1 MEKSFRGVKEMKFSI
16 LVPVYNVQE
25 YLEQCVDSLL
35 SQTYEGDYEI
45 ILVDDGS
52 TDNSGKICDKY
63 AEKFPEKIK
72 AVHKE
77 NQGLISARDIG
88 ISEAKG
94 EYSLFVDSD
103 DFAENNLLQVVNEEI
118 ENSNNPHMV
127 IYSFQYYSDGEIT
140 QRDIDIPN
148 SCFTK
153 EEKPLFYEGLIC
165 GNLFTP
171 LWTKAVKTEILK
183 NDPNDY
189 SKYYGKNMGED
200 WLRSIYLFTAS
211 DTIVCKNMPLY
222 NYRIN
227 QGSIS
232 KNFSVEKIEKFNM
245 LHVYNQ
251 FLKYIPEWSMNHEE
265 YINKIK
271 NRFFGEA
278 MYNFANF
285 YENAKN
291 NAERKAVVDF
301 DWDSFLPEDFSVE
314 EFKNSDSY
322 SLILYKKIK
331 EKDYTFLRFH
341 FLKKS
346 IYKKYKN
353 LKARIK
359 GL

>member
-63 AEKFPEKIK
+63 AEKVPEKIK
-72 AVHKE
+72 VVHKE

-88 ISEAKG
+88 IEEAKG
-94 EYSLFVDSD
+94 DYCLFVDSD

-127 IYSFQYYSDGEIT
+127 IYSFQYYDNHRIT
-140 QRDIDIPN
+140 QRYIDIPN
-148 SCFTK
+148 GYFTK
-153 EEKPLFYEGLIC
+153 EEKHIFYNILIS
-165 GNLFTP
+165 GNLYTP
-171 LWTKAVKTEILK
+171 LWAKAVKTEILK

-189 SKYYGKNMGED
+189 AKYYSKNMGED
-200 WLRSIYLFTAS
+200 WLRSIYLFTVS
-211 DTIVCKNMPLY
+211 DTIVCKNTPLY
-222 NYRIN
+222 NYRKN
-227 QGSIS
+227 PGSIS

-251 FLKYIPEWSMNHEE
+251 FLKYIPEWNINDEE

-278 MYNFANF
+278 MYTFSNF

-291 NAERKAVVDF
+291 NNQRKAVVDF
-301 DWDSFLPEDFSVE
+301 DWDSFLPDDFFVDE
-314 EFKNSDSY
+314 IKNSDLY
-322 SLILYKKIK
+322 SLMLYKKIK
-331 EKDYTFLRFH
+331 EKDYTFLRIH
-341 FLKKS
+341 FLKKAMC
-346 IYKKYKN
+346 KKYKN

-359 GL
+359 GI